1 MRNINQELAKLAY
14 PSNPHR
20 PHIFPKQYNSMNFAD
35 LPFLASL
42 NAAAPFD
49 DADLKAYWKFNE
61 ASGDI
66 INLSES
72 AADLGSA
79 ADIQIVGATYGATGI
94 LGDALS
100 FDGVNDIGTM
110 GTSLSQWNFM
120 HNQSAK
126 FTVIIWIKQGATGSA
141 NQDQLIS
148 TLRGG
153 GGDIGT
159 VCQLEAA
166 ASSLRAMS
174 ISIGTGTGFE
184 GSVSVGTARMTDDT
198 NWHMLMYK
206 YDESLSSA
214 NAVMSF
220 DDGVVETFNKSLTKT
235 NSNSN
240 KAMTCFAQPPATSL
254 WTNGLADE
262 ISIWNRILTTDEVT
276 ELYNAGAALAIY

>member
-1 MRNINQELAKLAY
+1 MVLFQQPLLTF
-14 PSNPHR
+14 SNT
-20 PHIFPKQYNSMNFAD
+20 
-35 LPFLASL
+35 SL
-42 NAAAPFD
+42 NRVAGFD
-49 DADLKAYWKFNE
+49 DSDLKAYWKFNE

-66 INLSES
+66 INLSQS

-79 ADIQIVGATYGATGI
+79 ADIQVVGATYGATGI
-94 LGDALS
+94 LGDALD

-110 GTSLSQWNFM
+110 GSSLSQWNFT

-126 FTVIIWIKQGATGSA
+126 FTTIIWIKQGATGSG

-159 VCQLEAA
+159 SCQLESA
-166 ASSLRAMS
+166 ASSLRAMT
-174 ISIGTGTGFE
+174 ISIGTGSAFSTHTA
-184 GSVSVGTARMTDDT
+184 VGTARMTDDT

-206 YDESLSSA
+206 YDESLGSA

-220 DDGVVETFNKSLTKT
+220 DDGVVETFNKVNTKT

-240 KAMTCFAQPPATSL
+240 KAMTCFAQPPATAL

-262 ISIWNRILTTDEVT
+262 ISVWNRILTTDEIT
-276 ELYNAGAALAIY
+276 SLYNAGAALAIY